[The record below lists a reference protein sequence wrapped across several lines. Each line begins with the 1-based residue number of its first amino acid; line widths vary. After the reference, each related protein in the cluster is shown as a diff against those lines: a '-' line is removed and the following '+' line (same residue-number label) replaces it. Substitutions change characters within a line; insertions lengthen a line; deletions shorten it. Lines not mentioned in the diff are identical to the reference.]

1 MTAKTN
7 SERQAALRQRR
18 AAEGLTEVRGVYL
31 PQPMHKTL
39 KEYAKKLLQT
49 AKYCGNVAH
58 SLALAQDDT
67 TREDG

>member
-31 PQPMHKTL
+31 PQPMHKAL

-49 AKYCGNVAH
+49 AK
-58 SLALAQDDT
+58 
-67 TREDG
+67 

>member
-7 SERQAALRQRR
+7 PERQAALRQRR

-31 PQPMHKTL
+31 PQTLHKVV

-49 AKYCGNVAH
+49 AK
-58 SLALAQDDT
+58 
-67 TREDG
+67 